1 MYIPASTATFLQS
14 VRGSPMGCSSSA
26 AAAEQDQAMFNRLPP
41 FSLRMQM
48 PSKRNSSYYAHKQ
61 QQHMMVV
68 SKKTVPATPSVV
80 RKGTGEIVRPCL
92 RKRSNTTASVPDYSE
107 QQRLCSG
114 DRTIAMS
121 HMRAPRFVHFGADLE
136 CVRWFLKAQSP
147 QSVCEDAMPDYGFSD
162 SECPCAAS
170 PPKKQQQPLTV
181 RLTPLRRPTP
191 SFSTFEDSPVV
202 LERVELADNKRCSAA
217 LRGTIKVHNIAFEKA
232 VVVRYSFD
240 QWRSVH
246 EISAEFSHTLVENQG
261 GRPGVDRFVF
271 GMALPE
277 SVTENLP
284 TTIAMCVRYNVAGSE
299 HWDNNGG
306 TNFMFKLAPPA
317 IPAIADEDADM
328 DTVPTTRSSSELYA
342 PRRLTFGGQQ
352 QQPIAPGL
360 PSFASPTAADT
371 RRYMAQSAAVFGAS
385 SYSSSPSAGS
395 RLGAQADG
403 FSSPAAYM
411 HPALCT
417 VQQPE
422 LPLYEDMAWCG
433 GDFATASLSSSGAS
447 YYGGYSPSFM
457 AGSPASMSRSS
468 SPLAAPLRTVS
479 PIRHAVFDSEGTVRT
494 GSPLSWSR
502 TTTASALH
510 C

>member
-107 QQRLCSG
+107 QQPLCSG
-114 DRTIAMS
+114 DRTMSMS

-217 LRGTIKVHNIAFEKA
+217 LRGTIKVHNIAFEKS

-246 EISAEFSHTLVENQG
+246 EISAEFSRTLVENQG

-277 SVTENLP
+277 S
-284 TTIAMCVRYNVAGSE
+284 
-299 HWDNNGG
+299 
-306 TNFMFKLAPPA
+306 
-317 IPAIADEDADM
+317 
-328 DTVPTTRSSSELYA
+328 
-342 PRRLTFGGQQ
+342 
-352 QQPIAPGL
+352 
-360 PSFASPTAADT
+360 
-371 RRYMAQSAAVFGAS
+371 
-385 SYSSSPSAGS
+385 
-395 RLGAQADG
+395 
-403 FSSPAAYM
+403 
-411 HPALCT
+411 
-417 VQQPE
+417 
-422 LPLYEDMAWCG
+422 
-433 GDFATASLSSSGAS
+433 
-447 YYGGYSPSFM
+447 
-457 AGSPASMSRSS
+457 
-468 SPLAAPLRTVS
+468 
-479 PIRHAVFDSEGTVRT
+479 
-494 GSPLSWSR
+494 
-502 TTTASALH
+502 
-510 C
+510 